1 MPGLN
6 ETRRKFTPLNA
17 IEEASRCLLCHD
29 APCADACPAS
39 TAPDKFIRSIR
50 FKNLKGAIETIRTNN
65 AFGACCAFV
74 CPREK
79 LCEEACA
86 RTGID
91 RPIDIG
97 GLQAFAMDF
106 EKESGM
112 KVLESVP
119 PVWEKVAVIGAGPA
133 GLTAASSL
141 ALKGYDV
148 TVFEARERAGGMLT
162 YGIIPARL
170 PRDVV
175 DHEIGLIKE
184 RNVKIRLNTRV
195 GKDISFEQ
203 IQKEYK
209 AICIA
214 AGLWRAV
221 IPEEFAGISGVKSAM
236 EFLAEA
242 GRDDARIPD
251 NITIIGGGDVAMD
264 CAAAAKLS
272 GAKNVTIL
280 YRRTIPEMP
289 AGKSELAFARSLGVS
304 IIPNFI
310 LTELVVENKK
320 LTAVKATGVMWAD
333 RNTFSEDAVSA
344 MRLRTEL
351 LIFAIGLEPEDF
363 DFFGVSLDKNNI
375 IITDDNSRTSAENIF
390 AAGDAAYGGK
400 TVVEAVAAGKRMA
413 FSVDA
418 YLTEKRIS

>member
-1 MPGLN
+1 M
-6 ETRRKFTPLNA
+6 RKFTPLNA

-50 FKNLKGAIETIRTNN
+50 FKNLKGAAETIRTNN
-65 AFGACCAFV
+65 AFGACCALA
-74 CPREK
+74 CPRER

-112 KVLESVP
+112 KILESVTP
-119 PVWEKVAVIGAGPA
+119 LLEKIAVIGAGPA
-133 GLTAASSL
+133 GLSAASSL

-148 TVFEARERAGGMLT
+148 TVFEARARAGGMLT
-162 YGIIPARL
+162 YGIIPERL
-170 PRDVV
+170 PKDAV
-175 DHEIGLIKE
+175 DHEIGLIKDL
-184 RNVKIRLNTRV
+184 NVKIRLNPKV
-195 GKDISFEQ
+195 GSDISFGE

-221 IPEEFAGISGVKSAM
+221 IPKEFADAGISGVKSAM

-242 GRDDARIPD
+242 NMGGAKIPE
-251 NITIIGGGDVAMD
+251 NVTIIGGGDVAMD
-264 CAAAAKLS
+264 CAAAAMLS

-289 AGKSELAFARSLGVS
+289 AGETELEFARNLGVS

-310 LTELVVENKK
+310 LTGLVEENRK
-320 LTAVKATGVMWAD
+320 LTAVKATGVTWAD
-333 RNTFSEDAVSA
+333 RNTFSEDTVSA
-344 MRLRTEL
+344 IQLRTEL
-351 LIFAIGLEPEDF
+351 LIFATGLKPEGF
-363 DFFGVSLDKNNI
+363 DLFGVSLDKDGLI
-375 IITDDNSRTSAENIF
+375 IADGSCRTSAENIF
-390 AAGDAAYGGK
+390 AAGDAAIGGK

-413 FSVDA
+413 LSVDA
-418 YLTEKRIS
+418 YLTEKRG